1 MSTIPDQA
9 NPPHVPQPVLI
20 LNQYYAPDVASTG
33 HLLHELAGDLAKQG
47 FPVKVITC
55 RPSYGPRETWV
66 ACPLRE
72 NKDGVDVRRML
83 TTRFSKDGM
92 IGRAVNITTFF
103 LPLLVRMLLTSRKD
117 TVHLYTTNPP
127 FLGVIGAVVSLFRR
141 HRYVQLLHD
150 SHPQVGVWVGK
161 VRSGSLVERL
171 WHRVNR
177 LMYKRAQQTIVL
189 CEAAKKLV
197 CETYGIAPERV
208 HVIHN
213 WADPREL
220 TPKPKVESEFAKQHG
235 LVEPFT
241 LMYSGNLGLYYE
253 FETVLRAAE
262 ILKHEN
268 FRLVLVGSGGRKG
281 WIAEE
286 IKRRNLTNTL
296 LLPYQPYER
305 LSDSLSASDAQL
317 VTIAKGIEGISF
329 PSKLYSAMAVARP
342 IVALSESWSE
352 MRQIVEGNRV
362 GRWSEIG
369 DAEALVKVL
378 REMMADR
385 EACRVMGLN
394 ARRTLEEKFTI
405 GVAAK
410 AYGEVLR
417 EAGVTRAGVSDP
429 GSRLGEA

>member
-1 MSTIPDQA
+1 MTKPPDPTA
-9 NPPHVPQPVLI
+9 PPPPQPVLI

-33 HLLHELAGDLAKQG
+33 HLLHELAGDLARQG

-66 ACPLRE
+66 PCALRE
-72 NKDGVDVRRML
+72 NRDGVEVRRMV

-103 LPLLVRMLLTSRKD
+103 VPLLVRMLLTSRKD
-117 TVHLYTTNPP
+117 CVHLYTTNPP

-161 VRSGSLVERL
+161 VRAGSLVERL
-171 WHRVNR
+171 WHRINR

-189 CEAAKKLV
+189 CEAAKTLV
-197 CETYGIAPERV
+197 CDTYGVAPERV

-213 WADPREL
+213 WADPKEL
-220 TPKPKVESEFAKQHG
+220 TPKPKVESDFAKQHG
-235 LVEPFT
+235 LIQPFT

-253 FETVLRAAE
+253 FETVIEAADRLR
-262 ILKHEN
+262 HEN

-281 WIAEE
+281 WIGEE
-286 IKRRNLTNTL
+286 IKRRGLTNTL

-342 IVALSESWSE
+342 IIALSESWSE
-352 MRQIVEGNRV
+352 MRTIVESNGV

-369 DAEALVKVL
+369 DADSLVNIL

-405 GVAAK
+405 SVAAK
-410 AYGEVLR
+410 AYGDVLR
-417 EAGVTRAGVSDP
+417 EAGVTR
-429 GSRLGEA
+429 

>member
-1 MSTIPDQA
+1 MSTPQA
-9 NPPHVPQPVLI
+9 PNTSPPVLI

-47 FPVKVITC
+47 FPVRVITC
-55 RPSYGPRETWV
+55 RPSYGPKETWV

-72 NKDGVDVRRML
+72 NKDGVDVRRMI

-92 IGRAVNITTFF
+92 IGRGFNISTFF
-103 LPLLVRMLLTSRKD
+103 LPLLVRMLLTSRKGD
-117 TVHLYTTNPP
+117 VHLYTTNPP

-161 VRSGSLVERL
+161 VRQGSLIERV
-171 WHRVNR
+171 WHRANR
-177 LMYKRAQQTIVL
+177 LMYKRAEQTIVL
-189 CEAAKKLV
+189 CEAAKTLV
-197 CETYGIAPERV
+197 CETYGIPEDRV

-220 TPKPKVESEFAKQHG
+220 TPKPKAQSDFAKQHG

-241 LMYSGNLGLYYE
+241 VMYSGNLGLYYE
-253 FETVLRAAE
+253 FETVLKAAE
-262 ILKHEN
+262 ILRNEN
-268 FRLVLVGSGGRKG
+268 FRLVLVGSGGRRN

-286 IKRRNLTNTL
+286 IKKRNLTNTL
-296 LLPYQPYER
+296 LLPYQPYEK

-317 VTIAKGIEGISF
+317 VTIARGIEGISF

-342 IVALSESWSE
+342 IIALSESWSE
-352 MRQIVEGNRV
+352 MRRIVEENKV

-369 DAEALVKVL
+369 DADALVKVL

-385 EACRVMGLN
+385 EGCRAMGLN
-394 ARRTLEEKFTI
+394 ARSTLEQKFTI
-405 GVAAK
+405 SVAAK
-410 AYGEVLR
+410 AYGEVLCK
-417 EAGVTRAGVSDP
+417 AGERK
-429 GSRLGEA
+429 

>member
-1 MSTIPDQA
+1 MTTPPDPIA
-9 NPPHVPQPVLI
+9 SQPVLI

-66 ACPLRE
+66 PCALRE
-72 NKDGVDVRRML
+72 NRDGVEVRRMV

-92 IGRAVNITTFF
+92 VGRAANITTFF

-117 TVHLYTTNPP
+117 CVHLYTTNPP
-127 FLGVIGAVVSLFRR
+127 FLGIIGAVVSLFRR

-161 VRSGSLVERL
+161 VRAGSLVERL
-171 WHRVNR
+171 WHRINR

-189 CEAAKKLV
+189 CEAAKTLV
-197 CETYGIAPERV
+197 CDTYGVAPERV

-213 WADPREL
+213 WADPKEL
-220 TPKPKVESEFAKQHG
+220 TPKAKVDSDFAKQHG

-253 FETVLRAAE
+253 FETVMEAADRLRN
-262 ILKHEN
+262 EN

-286 IKRRNLTNTL
+286 IKRRGLTNTL
-296 LLPYQPYER
+296 LLPYQPYEG

-352 MRQIVEGNRV
+352 MRTIVESNHV

-369 DAEALVKVL
+369 DADSLVKIL

-405 GVAAK
+405 SVAAK

-417 EAGVTRAGVSDP
+417 EAGVTR
-429 GSRLGEA
+429 

>member
-1 MSTIPDQA
+1 MSTPPA
-9 NPPHVPQPVLI
+9 PNTNPPVLI

-47 FPVKVITC
+47 FPVRVITC
-55 RPSYGPRETWV
+55 RPSYGPKETWV
-66 ACPLRE
+66 PCPLRE
-72 NKDGVDVRRML
+72 NKDGVDVRRMI

-92 IGRAVNITTFF
+92 IGRGFNISTFF
-103 LPLLVRMLLTSRKD
+103 LPLLVRMLLTSRKND
-117 TVHLYTTNPP
+117 VHLYTTNPP

-161 VRSGSLVERL
+161 VRKGSLIERV
-171 WHRVNR
+171 WHRANR
-177 LMYKRAQQTIVL
+177 LMYKRAEQTIVL
-189 CEAAKKLV
+189 CEAAKTLV
-197 CETYGIAPERV
+197 CETYGIPEDRV

-220 TPKPKVESEFAKQHG
+220 TPKPKAQSDFAKQHG

-241 LMYSGNLGLYYE
+241 VMYSGNLGLYYE
-253 FETVLRAAE
+253 FETVLKAAE
-262 ILKHEN
+262 ILKNEN
-268 FRLVLVGSGGRKG
+268 FRLVLVGSGGRRN

-286 IKRRNLTNTL
+286 IKKRNLTNTL
-296 LLPYQPYER
+296 LLPYQPYEK

-317 VTIAKGIEGISF
+317 VTIARGIEGISF

-342 IVALSESWSE
+342 IIALSESWSE
-352 MRQIVEGNRV
+352 MRRIVEENKV

-369 DAEALVKVL
+369 DADALVKVL

-385 EACRVMGLN
+385 AACRAMGEN
-394 ARRTLEEKFTI
+394 ARSTLEQKFTI
-405 GVAAK
+405 SVAAK
-410 AYGEVLR
+410 AYGEVLCK
-417 EAGVTRAGVSDP
+417 AGER
-429 GSRLGEA
+429 R

>member
-1 MSTIPDQA
+1 MTTTPDP
-9 NPPHVPQPVLI
+9 NILPPILI

-47 FPVKVITC
+47 FKVRVITC
-55 RPSYGPRETWV
+55 RPSYGPKETWV
-66 ACPLRE
+66 PCPLRE
-72 NKDGVDVRRML
+72 HKDGVYVKRMI
-83 TTRFSKDGM
+83 TTRFSKDGT
-92 IGRAVNITTFF
+92 IGRVLNITTFF

-117 TVHLYTTNPP
+117 DVHLYTTNPP
-127 FLGVIGAVVSLFRR
+127 FLGVIGAVVSLFRK

-150 SHPQVGVWVGK
+150 SHPQVGVWVGR
-161 VRSGSLVERL
+161 VRKGSLVERL

-177 LMYKRAQQTIVL
+177 LMYKRAEQTIVL
-189 CEAAKKLV
+189 CEAARTLV
-197 CETYGIAPERV
+197 CETYGIPPDRV

-220 TPKPKVESEFAKQHG
+220 NPKPKVNSDFAKQHG
-235 LVEPFT
+235 LIEPFT

-253 FETVLRAAE
+253 FETVLTAAE
-262 ILKHEN
+262 RLRNEN
-268 FRLVLVGSGGRKG
+268 FRLVLVGSGGRKN

-286 IKRRNLTNTL
+286 IKKRNLTNTL
-296 LLPYQPYER
+296 LLPYQPYDR

-352 MRQIVEGNRV
+352 MRQIVEANNV

-369 DAEALVKVL
+369 DVDSLVKML

-385 EACRVMGLN
+385 EACRQMGHN
-394 ARRTLEEKFTI
+394 ARKTLEDKFTLS
-405 GVAAK
+405 VSAK
-410 AYGEVLR
+410 GYGEVLR
-417 EAGVTRAGVSDP
+417 QAGER
-429 GSRLGEA
+429 R